1 MQIQHVC
8 VCVCVCVVVDRQV
21 IPRISTHEPQ
31 EEDISAVYKRRRRE
45 DKEEAARRAQQRGV
59 KAKGR
64 DEEDEDGEDGGTGTV
79 RTLDGE
85 EVWTPCIH
93 AKSERNGSESG
104 RRFEIQLTRRTF
116 LLCSCD
122 VDRARG
128 SSTREV

>member
-1 MQIQHVC
+1 MQIQHVY
-8 VCVCVCVVVDRQV
+8 VCVVVGWQV

-64 DEEDEDGEDGGTGTV
+64 DEEEEDGEDGGTGTV

-104 RRFEIQLTRRTF
+104 QRSQLQLTRRTF

>member
-1 MQIQHVC
+1 MY
-8 VCVCVCVVVDRQV
+8 VCVVVGWQV

-64 DEEDEDGEDGGTGTV
+64 DEEEEDGEDGGTGTV

-85 EVWTPCIH
+85 EVWIPCIH

>member
-1 MQIQHVC
+1 M
-8 VCVCVCVVVDRQV
+8 VVDRQV

-59 KAKGR
+59 KANGR

-85 EVWTPCIH
+85 EVWTPCMR
-93 AKSERNGSESG
+93 ATTARNGSESG
-104 RRFEIQLTRRTF
+104 RRSELQLTRRTF
-116 LLCSCD
+116 FVVFL
-122 VDRARG
+122 
-128 SSTREV
+128 